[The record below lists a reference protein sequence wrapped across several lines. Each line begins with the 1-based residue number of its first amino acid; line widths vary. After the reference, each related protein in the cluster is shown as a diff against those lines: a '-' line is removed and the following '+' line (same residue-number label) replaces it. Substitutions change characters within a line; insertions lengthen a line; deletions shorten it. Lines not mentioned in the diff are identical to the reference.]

1 VMSEIAP
8 RAYRST
14 LREQQ
19 ALATRL
25 RVIRAAGDQFSAS
38 GFHATTM
45 ASIARAA
52 GVSTETVKA
61 TASKSELLVAAFE
74 VTFAGAE
81 GRQTLTDTPAG
92 EGVLDLPPEQFLGA
106 VLGAIAAA
114 NERGHALWTVVL
126 GAALS
131 DPAVFDAL
139 GAILDRR
146 RGDYR
151 LLVDELIARGA
162 RVPDAAHAADELS
175 FLLSPEGY
183 QQLVVQ
189 SGWTR
194 DAYVAWL
201 HEGVAR
207 LTAVPAGERR

>member
-1 VMSEIAP
+1 VDAENVP

-19 ALATRL
+19 ALATRH
-25 RVIRAAGDQFSAS
+25 RVVEAAADLFSAS

-45 ASIARAA
+45 AAIARAA

-61 TASKSELLVAAFE
+61 TASKSELLVSAFE

-81 GRQTLTDTPAG
+81 GRRSLADTPVADG
-92 EGVLDLPPEQFLGA
+92 IVELPAEAFLA
-106 VLGAIAAA
+106 AILEAIATA

-131 DPAVFDAL
+131 DAGVADAL
-139 GAILDRR
+139 AAILDKRHD
-146 RGDYR
+146 DYR
-151 LLVDELIARGA
+151 RLVSELIARGA
-162 RVPDAAHAADELS
+162 HVPEPERLAAELS

-189 SGWTR
+189 SGWSR
-194 DAYVAWL
+194 DEYVAWL
-201 HEGVAR
+201 HGNVVR
-207 LTAVPAGERR
+207 LASAPAG